1 MKPPTD
7 GIRIFI
13 VEDDLLFAK
22 TIKYILTLNPDHEVS
37 VFKTG
42 MECLNNLHLNPHIVS
57 LDYSLPD
64 MTGGEVLRSIKAH
77 NPDIGVVIL
86 SGQQDVATAVELLQ
100 KGADDYL
107 TKDEANK
114 ERLFN
119 IVEKLKKS
127 IFLKKEVETLK
138 EELSDKYQSN
148 ENMKGNSPPM
158 QQVFKLLEK
167 AAKSNITVSITG
179 ETGTGK
185 EVLAKSIHYNSSR
198 KKAKFVAIN
207 VSAIPKDLLESELFG
222 HEKGAFT
229 GAATRKQGKFELAN
243 NGTLFLD
250 EIGEMDIHLQ
260 TKLLRALQE
269 REITRIGGNDII
281 KFDARILVATHRNLS
296 DLVGK
301 GHFREDLYY
310 RLLGLPIHLPPLRQ
324 RGNDV
329 LVLAKYFLNIT
340 TKENKLQSMKL
351 GQTAKDKL
359 LSYSFPGN
367 IRELKAII
375 ELATIMC
382 NGKTIQREDLQ
393 FNSPKK
399 VSNFFLEKMTLRE
412 YNIKIVRHYLKKHD
426 NSIPV
431 VAKILGIGK
440 TTIYRMLKEDEE
452 IMKNNVNP

>member
-1 MKPPTD
+1 MKLPTE

-22 TIKYILTLNPDHEVS
+22 TIRYILTLNPDHEVS

-42 MECLNNLHLNPHIVS
+42 KECLNNLHLNPHIVS

-64 MTGGEVLRSIKAH
+64 MTGDEVLKRIKAH
-77 NPDIGVVIL
+77 NPDIGVIIL

-127 IFLKKEVETLK
+127 IFLQKEVETLK
-138 EELSDKYQSN
+138 EELTEKYQFS
-148 ENMKGNSPPM
+148 ESMKGNSPAM
-158 QQVFKLLEK
+158 QKVFKLLEK
-167 AAKSNITVSITG
+167 AVKSNITVSVTG

-185 EVLAKSIHYNSSR
+185 ELVAKSVHYNSSR
-198 KKAKFVAIN
+198 RKGNFVAIN

-222 HEKGAFT
+222 YEKGAFT
-229 GAATRKQGKFELAN
+229 GASTRKQGKFELAN

-250 EIGEMDIHLQ
+250 EIGEMDLHLQ
-260 TKLLRALQE
+260 AKLLRALQE
-269 REITRIGGNDII
+269 REITRIGGNETV
-281 KFDARILVATHRNLS
+281 KFDSRIIVATHRNLS
-296 DLVGK
+296 DLVSK
-301 GHFREDLYY
+301 GMFREDLYY
-310 RLLGLPIHLPPLRQ
+310 RLLGLPIHLPPLRE
-324 RGNDV
+324 RKNDV
-329 LVLAKYFLNIT
+329 LILAKHFLNMT
-340 TKENKLQSMKL
+340 AKENKLGAMKL

-359 LSYSFPGN
+359 LSYTFPGN

-375 ELATIMC
+375 ELGAIMC
-382 NGKTIQREDLQ
+382 AGKTIQREDLQ
-393 FNSPKK
+393 FNSLKK
-399 VSNFFLEKMTLRE
+399 ATNFFLEEMTLRE
-412 YNIKIVRHYLKKHD
+412 YNIKIVRHYLEKH
-426 NSIPV
+426 NNHIPI

-440 TTIYRMLKEDEE
+440 TTVYRMLKEDEE
-452 IMKNNVNP
+452 YPLKNT

>member
-1 MKPPTD
+1 MKLPND

-22 TIKYILTLNPDHEVS
+22 TIRYILTLNPDHEVR

-42 MECLNNLHLNPHIVS
+42 KECLNNLHLNPHIVS

-64 MTGGEVLRSIKAH
+64 MTGDEVLKRIKAH
-77 NPDIGVVIL
+77 NPDIGVIIL

-127 IFLKKEVETLK
+127 IFLQKEVETLK
-138 EELSDKYQSN
+138 EELTEKYQFS
-148 ENMKGNSPPM
+148 ESMKGNSPAM
-158 QQVFKLLEK
+158 QKVFKLLEK
-167 AAKSNITVSITG
+167 AAKSNITVSVTG

-185 EVLAKSIHYNSSR
+185 ELVAKSVHYNSSR
-198 KKAKFVAIN
+198 RKGKFVAIN

-250 EIGEMDIHLQ
+250 EIGEMELHLQ
-260 TKLLRALQE
+260 AKLLRALQE
-269 REITRIGGNDII
+269 REVTRIGGNEIV
-281 KFDARILVATHRNLS
+281 KFDSRIIVATHRNLS
-296 DLVGK
+296 ELVSK
-301 GHFREDLYY
+301 GSFREDLYY

-329 LVLAKYFLNIT
+329 LILAKHFLNST
-340 TKENKLQSMKL
+340 AKENKLGSMKL

-367 IRELKAII
+367 IRELKAIV
-375 ELATIMC
+375 ELGAIMC
-382 NGKTIQREDLQ
+382 AGKTIQRDDLQ

-399 VSNFFLEKMTLRE
+399 ATNFFLNEMTLRE
-412 YNIKIVRHYLKKHD
+412 YNIKIVRHYLEKHD
-426 NSIPV
+426 NHIPI

-452 IMKNNVNP
+452 YPQREV

>member
-1 MKPPTD
+1 MKTTTE
-7 GIRIFI
+7 GTKIFI
-13 VEDDLLFAK
+13 VEDDLIFAK
-22 TIKYILTLNPDHEVS
+22 TIRYILTLNPDHDVR

-42 MECLNNLHLNPHIVS
+42 KECLNHLHLNPHIVS

-64 MTGGEVLRSIKAH
+64 MTGGEVLRRIKTH
-77 NPDIGVVIL
+77 NSNIGVIIL

-107 TKDEANK
+107 TKEDANK

-127 IFLKKEVETLK
+127 ISLQQEVETLK
-138 EELSDKYQSN
+138 EELTEKYQFS
-148 ENMKGNSPPM
+148 ESMKGNSPAM
-158 QQVFKLLEK
+158 QKVFKLLEK
-167 AAKSNITVSITG
+167 CASSNITVSVTG

-185 EVLAKSIHYNSSR
+185 ELVAKSIHYNSAR
-198 KKAKFVAIN
+198 KKGKFVAIN
-207 VSAIPKDLLESELFG
+207 VSAIPNDLLESELFG
-222 HEKGAFT
+222 YEKGAFT
-229 GAATRKQGKFELAN
+229 GANTRKQGKFEVAN

-250 EIGEMDIHLQ
+250 EIGEMELHLQ
-260 TKLLRALQE
+260 AKLLRALQE
-269 REITRIGGNDII
+269 REITRIGGNENI
-281 KFDARILVATHRNLS
+281 KFDARIIVATHRNLAE
-296 DLVGK
+296 LVSK
-301 GHFREDLYY
+301 GSFREDLYY

-324 RGNDV
+324 RGNDA
-329 LVLAKYFLNIT
+329 LILAKFFLNAT
-340 TKENKLQSMKL
+340 TKENNLGTMKL

-359 LSYSFPGN
+359 LSYNFPGN

-375 ELATIMC
+375 ELAAIMC

-399 VSNFFLEKMTLRE
+399 NANFFLEEMTLRE
-412 YNIKIVRHYLKKHD
+412 YNIKIVRHYLKQND
-426 NSIPV
+426 NNIPR

-452 IMKNNVNP
+452 FTKKDI

>member
-1 MKPPTD
+1 MKSPTD

-22 TIKYILTLNPDHEVS
+22 TIRYILTLNPDHEVY

-42 MECLNNLHLNPHIVS
+42 KECLNNLHLNPHIVS

-64 MTGGEVLRSIKAH
+64 MTGDEVLKRIKAH
-77 NPDIGVVIL
+77 NPEIGVIIL
-86 SGQQDVATAVELLQ
+86 SGQQDVATAVELLH

-119 IVEKLKKS
+119 IVEKLKKN
-127 IFLKKEVETLK
+127 IFLQKEVETLK
-138 EELSDKYQSN
+138 EELTEKYQFS
-148 ENMKGNSPPM
+148 ESMKGNSPAM
-158 QQVFKLLEK
+158 QKVFKLLEK
-167 AAKSNITVSITG
+167 AAKSNITVSVTG

-185 EVLAKSIHYNSSR
+185 ELVSKSIHYNSSR
-198 KKAKFVAIN
+198 KKGNFVAIN

-250 EIGEMDIHLQ
+250 EIGEMDLHLQ
-260 TKLLRALQE
+260 AKLLRALQE
-269 REITRIGGNDII
+269 REITRIGGHETI
-281 KFDARILVATHRNLS
+281 KFDARIIVATHRNLS

-301 GHFREDLYY
+301 GTFREDLYY
-310 RLLGLPIHLPPLRQ
+310 RLLGLPVHLPPLRQ

-329 LVLAKYFLNIT
+329 LILAKYFLNMT
-340 TKENKLQSMKL
+340 TKENKLGFMKL

-375 ELATIMC
+375 ELAAIMC
-382 NGKTIQREDLQ
+382 SGKTIQREDLQ

-399 VSNFFLEKMTLRE
+399 VANFFLEEMTLRE
-412 YNIKIVRHYLKKHD
+412 YNIKIVQHYLKKHE
-426 NSIPV
+426 NNIPI

-452 IMKNNVNP
+452 FTKKEA

>member
-1 MKPPTD
+1 MKSPTD

-22 TIKYILTLNPDHEVS
+22 TIRYILTLNPDHEVR

-42 MECLNNLHLNPHIVS
+42 QECLNNLHLNPHIVS

-64 MTGGEVLRSIKAH
+64 MTGDEVLKRIKAH
-77 NPDIGVVIL
+77 NPNVGVIIL

-107 TKDEANK
+107 TKDDANK
-114 ERLFN
+114 EHLFN
-119 IVEKLKKS
+119 IVEKLKKN
-127 IFLKKEVETLK
+127 IFLRKEVETLK
-138 EELSDKYQSN
+138 EELTEKYQFSQS
-148 ENMKGNSPPM
+148 MKGNSPAM

-167 AAKSNITVSITG
+167 AVKSNITVSVTG

-185 EVLAKSIHYNSSR
+185 ELVAKSVHYNSLRR
-198 KKAKFVAIN
+198 KANLVAIN

-229 GAATRKQGKFELAN
+229 GAATRKQGKFELADG
-243 NGTLFLD
+243 GTLFLD
-250 EIGEMDIHLQ
+250 EIGEMDPHLQ
-260 TKLLRALQE
+260 AKLLRALQE
-269 REITRIGGNDII
+269 REITRIGGNETI
-281 KFDARILVATHRNLS
+281 KFDARIIVATHRNLS
-296 DLVGK
+296 EEVSK
-301 GHFREDLYY
+301 GNFREDLYY

-329 LVLAKYFLNIT
+329 LILAKHFLNMT
-340 TKENKLQSMKL
+340 TKENNLGSMKL

-375 ELATIMC
+375 ELAAIMC
-382 NGKTIQREDLQ
+382 AGKTIQREDLQ

-399 VSNFFLEKMTLRE
+399 VSNFFLEEMTLRE
-412 YNIKIVRHYLKKHD
+412 YNIKIVQHYLKKHE
-426 NSIPV
+426 NNIPT

-452 IMKNNVNP
+452 LN

>member
-1 MKPPTD
+1 MKSPND

-22 TIKYILTLNPDHEVS
+22 TIRYILTLNPDHEVR

-42 MECLNNLHLNPHIVS
+42 KECLNNLHLNPHIVS

-64 MTGGEVLRSIKAH
+64 MTGDEVLKRIKAH
-77 NPDIGVVIL
+77 NPDIGVIIL

-127 IFLKKEVETLK
+127 IFLQKEVETLK
-138 EELSDKYQSN
+138 EELTEKYQSN
-148 ENMKGNSPPM
+148 ESMKGNSPAM
-158 QQVFKLLEK
+158 QKVFKLLEK
-167 AAKSNITVSITG
+167 SSKSNITVSITG

-185 EVLAKSIHYNSSR
+185 ELVAKSVHYNSFRR
-198 KKAKFVAIN
+198 KGKFVAIN

-250 EIGEMDIHLQ
+250 EIGEMEMHLQ
-260 TKLLRALQE
+260 AKLLRALQE
-269 REITRIGGNDII
+269 REITRIGGNEVV
-281 KFDARILVATHRNLS
+281 KFDARIIVATHRNLS
-296 DLVGK
+296 DLVSK
-301 GHFREDLYY
+301 GAFREDLYY

-329 LVLAKYFLNIT
+329 LILAKHFLNMT
-340 TKENKLQSMKL
+340 AKENKLGPMKL

-375 ELATIMC
+375 ELGAIMC
-382 NGKTIQREDLQ
+382 AGKTIQREDLQ
-393 FNSPKK
+393 FNSLKK
-399 VSNFFLEKMTLRE
+399 ATNFFLEEMTLRE
-412 YNIKIVRHYLKKHD
+412 YNIKIVRHYLEKHD
-426 NSIPV
+426 NHIPI
-431 VAKILGIGK
+431 VAKVLGIGK

-452 IMKNNVNP
+452 YPQRNA

>member
-1 MKPPTD
+1 MKNTTE
-7 GIRIFI
+7 GTKIFI
-13 VEDDLLFAK
+13 VEDDLIFAK
-22 TIKYILTLNPDHEVS
+22 TIRYILTLNPDHDVR

-42 MECLNNLHLNPHIVS
+42 KECLNHLHLNPHIVS

-64 MTGGEVLRSIKAH
+64 MTGDEVLRRIKTH
-77 NPDIGVVIL
+77 NPSIGVIIL

-119 IVEKLKKS
+119 IVEKLKKNIS
-127 IFLKKEVETLK
+127 LQQEVETLK
-138 EELSDKYQSN
+138 EELTEKYQFS
-148 ENMKGNSPPM
+148 ESMKGNSPAM
-158 QQVFKLLEK
+158 QKVFKLLEK
-167 AAKSNITVSITG
+167 CASSNITVSVTG

-185 EVLAKSIHYNSSR
+185 ELVAKSIHYNSAR
-198 KKAKFVAIN
+198 KKGKFVAIN
-207 VSAIPKDLLESELFG
+207 VSAIPNDLLESELFG
-222 HEKGAFT
+222 YEKGAFT
-229 GAATRKQGKFELAN
+229 GANTRKQGKFEVAN

-250 EIGEMDIHLQ
+250 EIGEMELHLQ
-260 TKLLRALQE
+260 AKLLRALQE
-269 REITRIGGNDII
+269 REITRIGGTEPI
-281 KFDARILVATHRNLS
+281 KFDARIIVATHRNLS
-296 DLVGK
+296 ELVSK
-301 GHFREDLYY
+301 GSFREDLYY

-329 LVLAKYFLNIT
+329 LILAKHFLNAT
-340 TKENKLQSMKL
+340 AKENNLGPMKL

-359 LSYSFPGN
+359 LSYNFPGN

-375 ELATIMC
+375 ELAAIMC

-399 VSNFFLEKMTLRE
+399 NNNFFLEEMTLRE
-412 YNIKIVRHYLKKHD
+412 YNIKIVRHYLKQND
-426 NSIPV
+426 NNIPR

-452 IMKNNVNP
+452 FTKKGA

>member
-1 MKPPTD
+1 MKLPND

-22 TIKYILTLNPDHEVS
+22 TIRYILTLNPDHEVR

-42 MECLNNLHLNPHIVS
+42 KECLNNLHLNPHIVS

-64 MTGGEVLRSIKAH
+64 MTGDEVLKRIKAH
-77 NPDIGVVIL
+77 NPDIGVIIL

-107 TKDEANK
+107 TKDETNK

-127 IFLKKEVETLK
+127 IFLQKEVETLK
-138 EELSDKYQSN
+138 EELTEKYQFS
-148 ENMKGNSPPM
+148 ESMKGNSPAM
-158 QQVFKLLEK
+158 QKVFKLLEK
-167 AAKSNITVSITG
+167 AAKSNITVSVTG

-185 EVLAKSIHYNSSR
+185 ELVAKSVHYNSTRR
-198 KKAKFVAIN
+198 KGNFVAIN

-250 EIGEMDIHLQ
+250 EIGEMELHLQ
-260 TKLLRALQE
+260 AKLLRALQE
-269 REITRIGGNDII
+269 REITRIGGNETV
-281 KFDARILVATHRNLS
+281 KFDSRIIVATHRNLS
-296 DLVGK
+296 DLVSK
-301 GHFREDLYY
+301 GSFREDLYY

-329 LVLAKYFLNIT
+329 LILAKHFLNT
-340 TKENKLQSMKL
+340 TAKENKLGPMKL

-375 ELATIMC
+375 ELGAIMC
-382 NGKTIQREDLQ
+382 AGKTIQREDLQ

-399 VSNFFLEKMTLRE
+399 ATNFFLEEMSLRE
-412 YNIKIVRHYLKKHD
+412 YNIKIVRHYLEKHD
-426 NSIPV
+426 NQIPV

-452 IMKNNVNP
+452 YPQKEA

>member
-1 MKPPTD
+1 MKLPTE

-22 TIKYILTLNPDHEVS
+22 TIRYILTLNPDHEVR

-42 MECLNNLHLNPHIVS
+42 KECLNNLHLNPHIVS

-64 MTGGEVLRSIKAH
+64 MTGDEVLKRIKAH
-77 NPDIGVVIL
+77 NPDIGVIIL

-127 IFLKKEVETLK
+127 IFLQKEVETLK
-138 EELSDKYQSN
+138 EELTEKYQFS
-148 ENMKGNSPPM
+148 ESMKGNSPAI
-158 QQVFKLLEK
+158 QKVFKLLEK
-167 AAKSNITVSITG
+167 AVKSNITVSVTG

-185 EVLAKSIHYNSSR
+185 ELVAKSVHYNSSR
-198 KKAKFVAIN
+198 RKGNFVAIN

-222 HEKGAFT
+222 YEKGAFT
-229 GAATRKQGKFELAN
+229 GASTRKQGKFELAN

-250 EIGEMDIHLQ
+250 EIGEMDLHLQ
-260 TKLLRALQE
+260 AKLLRALQE
-269 REITRIGGNDII
+269 REITRIGGNETV
-281 KFDARILVATHRNLS
+281 KFDSRIIVATHRNLS
-296 DLVGK
+296 DLVSK
-301 GHFREDLYY
+301 GLFREDLYY
-310 RLLGLPIHLPPLRQ
+310 RLLGLPIHLPPLRE
-324 RGNDV
+324 RKNDV
-329 LVLAKYFLNIT
+329 LILAKHFLNMT
-340 TKENKLQSMKL
+340 AKENKLGAMKL

-359 LSYSFPGN
+359 LSYTFPGN

-375 ELATIMC
+375 ELGAIMC
-382 NGKTIQREDLQ
+382 AGKTIQREDLQ
-393 FNSPKK
+393 FNSLKK
-399 VSNFFLEKMTLRE
+399 ATNFFLEEMTLRE
-412 YNIKIVRHYLKKHD
+412 YNIKIVRHYLEKH
-426 NSIPV
+426 NNHIPI

-440 TTIYRMLKEDEE
+440 TTVYRMLKEDEE
-452 IMKNNVNP
+452 YPLKNT

>member
-1 MKPPTD
+1 MKLPTE

-22 TIKYILTLNPDHEVS
+22 TIRYILTLNPDHEVH

-42 MECLNNLHLNPHIVS
+42 KECLSNLHLNPHIVS

-64 MTGGEVLRSIKAH
+64 MTGDEVLKRIKAH
-77 NPDIGVVIL
+77 NPDIGVIIL

-107 TKDEANK
+107 TKDETNK

-127 IFLKKEVETLK
+127 IFLQKEVETLK
-138 EELSDKYQSN
+138 EELTEKYQFS
-148 ENMKGNSPPM
+148 ESMKGNSPAM
-158 QQVFKLLEK
+158 QKVFKLLEK
-167 AAKSNITVSITG
+167 AVKSNITVSVTG

-185 EVLAKSIHYNSSR
+185 ELVAKSVHYNSSR
-198 KKAKFVAIN
+198 RKGNFVAIN

-222 HEKGAFT
+222 YEKGAFT
-229 GAATRKQGKFELAN
+229 GGATRKQGKFELAN

-250 EIGEMDIHLQ
+250 EIGEMDLHLQ
-260 TKLLRALQE
+260 AKLLRALQE
-269 REITRIGGNDII
+269 REITRIGGNETV
-281 KFDARILVATHRNLS
+281 KFDSRIIVATHRNLS
-296 DLVGK
+296 DLVEK
-301 GHFREDLYY
+301 GFFREDLYY

-324 RGNDV
+324 RKNDV
-329 LVLAKYFLNIT
+329 LILAKYFLNMT
-340 TKENKLQSMKL
+340 SKENKLGPMKL

-375 ELATIMC
+375 ELGAIMC
-382 NGKTIQREDLQ
+382 AGKTIQRDDLQ
-393 FNSPKK
+393 FNSLKK
-399 VSNFFLEKMTLRE
+399 TANFFLEEMTLRE
-412 YNIKIVRHYLKKHD
+412 YNIKIVRHYLEKHD
-426 NSIPV
+426 NHIPI

-440 TTIYRMLKEDEE
+440 TTVYRMLKEDEE
-452 IMKNNVNP
+452 YPLKNT

>member
-1 MKPPTD
+1 MKLPTE

-22 TIKYILTLNPDHEVS
+22 TIRYILTLNPDHEVR

-42 MECLNNLHLNPHIVS
+42 KECLNNLHLNPHIVS

-64 MTGGEVLRSIKAH
+64 MTGDAVLKRIKAH
-77 NPDIGVVIL
+77 NPDIGVIIL

-127 IFLKKEVETLK
+127 IFLQKEVETLK
-138 EELSDKYQSN
+138 EELTEKYQFS
-148 ENMKGNSPPM
+148 ESMKGNSPAM
-158 QQVFKLLEK
+158 QKVFKLLEK
-167 AAKSNITVSITG
+167 AVKSNITVSVTG

-185 EVLAKSIHYNSSR
+185 ELVAKSVHYNSSR
-198 KKAKFVAIN
+198 RKANFVAIN

-222 HEKGAFT
+222 YEKGAFT
-229 GAATRKQGKFELAN
+229 GASTRKQGKFELAN

-250 EIGEMDIHLQ
+250 EIGEMELHLQ
-260 TKLLRALQE
+260 AKLLRALQE
-269 REITRIGGNDII
+269 REITRIGGNETV
-281 KFDARILVATHRNLS
+281 KFDSRIIVATHRNLS
-296 DLVGK
+296 ELVSK
-301 GHFREDLYY
+301 GLFREDLYY
-310 RLLGLPIHLPPLRQ
+310 RLLGLPIHLPPLRE
-324 RGNDV
+324 RKNDV
-329 LVLAKYFLNIT
+329 LILAKHFLNMT
-340 TKENKLQSMKL
+340 AKENKLGAMKL

-375 ELATIMC
+375 ELGAIMC
-382 NGKTIQREDLQ
+382 AGKTIQRDDLQ
-393 FNSPKK
+393 FNSLKK
-399 VSNFFLEKMTLRE
+399 ATNFFLEEMTLRE
-412 YNIKIVRHYLKKHD
+412 YNIKIVRHYLEKH
-426 NSIPV
+426 NNHIPI

-440 TTIYRMLKEDEE
+440 TTVYRMLKEDEE
-452 IMKNNVNP
+452 YPLKNT

>member
-1 MKPPTD
+1 METINE

-13 VEDDLLFAK
+13 VEDDLIFAK
-22 TIKYILTLNPDHEVS
+22 TIRYILTLNPDHDVR

-42 MECLNNLHLNPHIVS
+42 KECLSHLHLNPHIVS

-64 MTGGEVLRSIKAH
+64 MTGDEVLQRIKAY
-77 NPDIGVVIL
+77 NAEIGVIIL

-100 KGADDYL
+100 KGADEYL

-127 IFLKKEVETLK
+127 ISLRQEVENLK
-138 EELSDKYQSN
+138 EELTEKYQFGESI
-148 ENMKGNSPPM
+148 KGNSPAM
-158 QQVFKLLEK
+158 QKVFKLLEK
-167 AAKSNITVSITG
+167 GSSSNITVSVTG

-185 EVLAKSIHYNSSR
+185 ELVAKSIHYNSARR
-198 KKAKFVAIN
+198 KGNFVAIN

-222 HEKGAFT
+222 YEKGAFT

-250 EIGEMDIHLQ
+250 EIGEMELHLQ
-260 TKLLRALQE
+260 AKLLRALQE
-269 REITRIGGNDII
+269 REITRIGGNENV
-281 KFDARILVATHRNLS
+281 KFDARIIVATHRNLS
-296 DLVGK
+296 DLVSK
-301 GHFREDLYY
+301 GTFREDLYY

-324 RGNDV
+324 RGSDV
-329 LVLAKYFLNIT
+329 LILAKYFLNT
-340 TKENKLQSMKL
+340 TAKENNLGAMKL

-359 LSYSFPGN
+359 LSYDFPGN
-367 IRELKAII
+367 IRELKAVI
-375 ELATIMC
+375 ELAAIMC

-393 FNSPKK
+393 FNSPRKAN
-399 VSNFFLEKMTLRE
+399 NFFLEEMTLRE
-412 YNIKIVRHYLKKHD
+412 YNIKIVRHYLEQYE
-426 NSIPV
+426 NNIPT
-431 VAKILGIGK
+431 VAKILSIGK

-452 IMKNNVNP
+452 FSKK

>member
-1 MKPPTD
+1 MKSPTD
-7 GIRIFI
+7 GVRIFI

-22 TIKYILTLNPDHEVS
+22 TIRYILTLNPDHEVS

-42 MECLNNLHLNPHIVS
+42 KECLNNLHLNPHIVS

-64 MTGGEVLRSIKAH
+64 MTGGDVLKHIKTH
-77 NPDIGVVIL
+77 NPNIGVIIL

-127 IFLKKEVETLK
+127 ISLQKEVETLK
-138 EELSDKYQSN
+138 EELTEKYQFS
-148 ENMKGNSPPM
+148 EIIKGNSPAM
-158 QQVFKLLEK
+158 QHIFKLMEK
-167 AAKSNITVSITG
+167 AANSNITVSVTG

-185 EVLAKSIHYNSSR
+185 ELVAKSIHYNSTR
-198 KKAKFVAIN
+198 KKGNFVAIN

-229 GAATRKQGKFELAN
+229 GAATRKLGKFELAN

-269 REITRIGGNDII
+269 REITRIGGHEVI
-281 KFDARILVATHRNLS
+281 KFDARIIVATHRNLS
-296 DLVGK
+296 DLVNSGS
-301 GHFREDLYY
+301 FREDLYY

-324 RGNDV
+324 RGND
-329 LVLAKYFLNIT
+329 LLILAKHFLNIAA
-340 TKENKLQSMKL
+340 KENQLGTLKL

-367 IRELKAII
+367 IRELKAIV
-375 ELATIMC
+375 ELAAIMSSSS
-382 NGKTIQREDLQ
+382 TIQREDLQ
-393 FNSPKK
+393 FNNPRKI
-399 VSNFFLEKMTLRE
+399 SNFFTEEMTLRE
-412 YNIKIVRHYLKKHD
+412 YDIKIVKFYLEKYE
-426 NSIPV
+426 NNIPD
-431 VAKILGIGK
+431 VAKVLGIGK
-440 TTIYRMLKEDEE
+440 TTIYRMLKEDESQ
-452 IMKNNVNP
+452 

>member
-1 MKPPTD
+1 MKSPTD

-22 TIKYILTLNPDHEVS
+22 TIRYILTLNPDHEVS

-42 MECLNNLHLNPHIVS
+42 KECLNNLHLNPHIVS

-64 MTGGEVLRSIKAH
+64 MTGGDVLKHIKTH
-77 NPDIGVVIL
+77 NPNIGVIIL

-119 IVEKLKKS
+119 IVEKLKKN
-127 IFLKKEVETLK
+127 IFLQNEVETLK
-138 EELSDKYQSN
+138 EELTEKYQFS
-148 ENMKGNSPPM
+148 ESIKGNSPAM
-158 QQVFKLLEK
+158 QQIFKLMEK
-167 AAKSNITVSITG
+167 AANSNITVSVTG

-185 EVLAKSIHYNSSR
+185 ELVAKSVHYNSSR
-198 KKAKFVAIN
+198 KKGNFVAIN

-250 EIGEMDIHLQ
+250 EIGEMELHLQ
-260 TKLLRALQE
+260 AKLLRALQE
-269 REITRIGGNDII
+269 REITRIGGNENI
-281 KFDARILVATHRNLS
+281 KFDARIIVATHRNLS
-296 DLVGK
+296 DLVNNGL
-301 GHFREDLYY
+301 FREDLYY

-324 RGNDV
+324 RGND
-329 LVLAKYFLNIT
+329 LLILAKHFLNT
-340 TKENKLQSMKL
+340 TAKENNLGPMKL
-351 GQTAKDKL
+351 GQTAKDRL
-359 LSYSFPGN
+359 LAYSFPGN

-375 ELATIMC
+375 ELAAIMSSSP
-382 NGKTIQREDLQ
+382 TIQREDLQ
-393 FNSPKK
+393 FNNPRKIS
-399 VSNFFLEKMTLRE
+399 SFFTEEMTLRE
-412 YNIKIVRHYLKKHD
+412 YNIKIVKHYLEKYE
-426 NSIPV
+426 NNIPEA
-431 VAKILGIGK
+431 AKALDIGK
-440 TTIYRMLKEDEE
+440 TTIYRMLKEES
-452 IMKNNVNP
+452 

>member
-1 MKPPTD
+1 MKLPTE

-22 TIKYILTLNPDHEVS
+22 TIRYILTLNPDHEVR

-42 MECLNNLHLNPHIVS
+42 KECLNNLHLNPHIVS

-64 MTGGEVLRSIKAH
+64 MTGDEVLKRIKTH
-77 NPDIGVVIL
+77 NPDIGVIIL

-127 IFLKKEVETLK
+127 IFLQKEVEILK
-138 EELSDKYQSN
+138 EELTEKYQFGES
-148 ENMKGNSPPM
+148 MKGNSPAM
-158 QQVFKLLEK
+158 QKVFKMLEK
-167 AAKSNITVSITG
+167 AVKSNITVSVTG

-185 EVLAKSIHYNSSR
+185 ELVAKSVHYNSSR
-198 KKAKFVAIN
+198 RKGNFVAIN

-222 HEKGAFT
+222 YEKGAFT

-250 EIGEMDIHLQ
+250 EIGEMDLHLQ
-260 TKLLRALQE
+260 AKLLRALQE
-269 REITRIGGNDII
+269 REITRIGGNETV
-281 KFDARILVATHRNLS
+281 KFDARIIVATHRNLS

-301 GHFREDLYY
+301 GSFREDLYY

-324 RGNDV
+324 RKNDV
-329 LVLAKYFLNIT
+329 LILAKHFLNIT
-340 TKENKLQSMKL
+340 ANENKLGPMKL

-359 LSYSFPGN
+359 LAYSFPGN

-375 ELATIMC
+375 ELGAIMC
-382 NGKTIQREDLQ
+382 AGKTIQREDLQ
-393 FNSPKK
+393 FNSLKK
-399 VSNFFLEKMTLRE
+399 ATNFFLEEMTLRE
-412 YNIKIVRHYLKKHD
+412 YNIKIVRHYLEKHD
-426 NSIPV
+426 NHIPI

-440 TTIYRMLKEDEE
+440 TTVYRMLKEDEE
-452 IMKNNVNP
+452 YPQKNT

>member
-1 MKPPTD
+1 MKSPTD

-22 TIKYILTLNPDHEVS
+22 TIRYILTLNPDHEVY
-37 VFKTG
+37 VCKTG
-42 MECLNNLHLNPHIVS
+42 KECLDLLHLNPHIVS

-64 MTGGEVLRSIKAH
+64 MTGDDVLKRIKAH
-77 NPDIGVVIL
+77 NPDIGVIIL
-86 SGQQDVATAVELLQ
+86 SGQQDVATAVGLLQ

-119 IVEKLKKS
+119 IVEKLKKR
-127 IFLKKEVETLK
+127 IFLQKEVETLK
-138 EELSDKYQSN
+138 EELSERYQSN
-148 ENMKGNSPPM
+148 ENMKGNSPAM

-185 EVLAKSIHYNSSR
+185 EVLAKSIHYSSSR
-198 KKAKFVAIN
+198 KKAKLVAIN

-229 GAATRKQGKFELAN
+229 GAATRKLGKFELSN

-250 EIGEMDIHLQ
+250 EIGEMDVHLQ
-260 TKLLRALQE
+260 SKILRAIQE
-269 REITRIGGNDII
+269 REVTRIGGTESI
-281 KFDARILVATHRNLS
+281 KFDARIIVATHRNLS
-296 DLVGK
+296 DLVEKGK
-301 GHFREDLYY
+301 FREDLYY
-310 RLLGLPIHLPPLRQ
+310 RLLGLPIHLPPLRH

-329 LVLAKYFLNIT
+329 LVLAKFFLNMT
-340 TKENKLQSMKL
+340 TKENKLKAMKL

-412 YNIKIVRHYLKKHD
+412 YNIKIVRHYLEKHD
-426 NSIPV
+426 ESIPV

-452 IMKNNVNP
+452 LTRNQS